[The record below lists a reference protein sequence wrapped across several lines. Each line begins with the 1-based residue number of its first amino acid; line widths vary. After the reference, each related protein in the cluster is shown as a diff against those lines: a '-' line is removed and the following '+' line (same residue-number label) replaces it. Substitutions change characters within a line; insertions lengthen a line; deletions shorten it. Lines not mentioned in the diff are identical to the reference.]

1 MHAESK
7 ACTRAYVPLAPRD
20 TSITYSYDTNAI
32 HPARSWSKNRV
43 RPEGWWS
50 SRKSICALFGVILVV
65 QMAYLGMHSR
75 VRTGEGALPEKDR
88 GLYLVDPRSKG

>member
-7 ACTRAYVPLAPRD
+7 ACTRAYVSLAGRD
-20 TSITYSYDTNAI
+20 NSIAYAYDSNAI
-32 HPARSWSKNRV
+32 QLAQSWSKNRV

-50 SRKSICALFGVILVV
+50 SRKSTGALFGGILGV
-65 QMAYLGMHSR
+65 QTAYLGMHCR

-88 GLYLVDPRSKG
+88 GLYLVDPTSKG